1 MPNYPTNTVIL
12 YTEEQRAEIWQQF
25 DRLKRNPHF
34 SNSKRFPSFLKFI
47 VQEEL
52 EGRGDQLKERTVG
65 IEVFGRD
72 ARYDTTADPI
82 VRVTAAEIRKRIA
95 QYYQEPGHDT
105 ELRIS
110 LQPGSYVPHFDWP
123 KSTADESISP
133 NPVFQQTLPTIEP
146 LRSESPQEVVAPIHS
161 KKRPYW
167 LTVGIPLLVLLL
179 LAGAWWSTRPR
190 QSALDLF
197 WAPVLRST
205 DPVVICF
212 PRNQLDTVRLRDAEQ
227 PEQVQSFPE
236 QTPALILNDLQPI
249 VSIAGLLSSY
259 HQQYTLLDDSAN
271 LTDLRHGPTVYLGTF
286 DNAWTLRV
294 THDLRFRF
302 ANDPEMKHFWIEDT
316 QNPKVRWQIDRHLQV
331 STENYRDYAV
341 VARFVDPST
350 GQLAIVSTGIAQGGT
365 ITAGEFLTRPDGG
378 IGSIKA
384 HAPPGWS
391 DKNMEFVLST
401 EIIDGRS
408 GPPKVEAMY
417 FW

>member
-1 MPNYPTNTVIL
+1 MPNYPTNTATL

-25 DRLKRNPHF
+25 DRLRRNPHF

-95 QYYQEPGHDT
+95 QYYQEPGHET

-123 KSTADESISP
+123 KSTGEESSSP
-133 NPVFQQTLPTIEP
+133 NPAFPQMLPAIET
-146 LRSESPQEVVAPIHS
+146 LRSEPPLSGEAPIQS
-161 KKRPYW
+161 RKRPYW
-167 LTVGIPLLVLLL
+167 LLVGVPFLALLL
-179 LAGAWWSTRPR
+179 LAGGWWSTWPR
-190 QSALDLF
+190 RNALDLF

-212 PRNQLDTVRLRDAEQ
+212 PRNQLETVRLRDAEQ
-227 PEQVQSFPE
+227 PELVQSFPE
-236 QTPALILNDLQPI
+236 QTQALILSDLQPI

-259 HQQYTLLDDSAN
+259 HRQYTLLDDSAN

-350 GQLAIVSTGIAQGGT
+350 GQLAIVSSGIAQGGT

-378 IGSIKA
+378 IASIKA